1 MVWTHT
7 LTVTAVGIRMRFMK
21 QVARLICACPLLAAL
36 ICTTG
41 CGTLKRAAINSA
53 GDALSGDSTTFSS
66 DNDPELIREALPFS
80 LKLME
85 SLLAQTPDHPG
96 LLVSLGSGF
105 TQYAGGFIKQDADR
119 LAIDDYTES
128 ERQYKRVRKL
138 SLRGRDYMLR
148 ALDTREHGL
157 EKALRQQHF
166 DGLAKLTR
174 KDVPLLYWTAAAW
187 GSAISVSKND
197 PDLIAEIPIVEA
209 LIDRAFELQ
218 PDYNNG
224 ELHGFLITYETIRS
238 GLSDQERS
246 RRIKH
251 HFDKAI
257 ELSDASQAAPYIAYA
272 EAVSIQT
279 QDYKEFKSLLN
290 SALSIDVNTH
300 PETRLVN
307 IIMQERAR
315 WLLATADE
323 FFLLTTAE

>member
-1 MVWTHT
+1 
-7 LTVTAVGIRMRFMK
+7 MRFMK
-21 QVARLICACPLLAAL
+21 PAARLFLACPLLVTL

-53 GDALSGDSTTFSS
+53 ADALSGDSTTYSS

-96 LLVSLGSGF
+96 LLISLGSGF

-119 LAIDDYTES
+119 LAIDNFTES

-138 SLRGRDYMLR
+138 SLRGRDYLLR
-148 ALDTREHGL
+148 ALDTRERGL
-157 EKALRQQHF
+157 GKSLRQQDF
-166 DGLAKLTR
+166 TGLTTLTR
-174 KDVPLLYWTAAAW
+174 NDVPLLYWTAAAW

-197 PDLIAEIPIVEA
+197 PDLIAEIPIIEA
-209 LIDRAFELQ
+209 LIDRAFELD

-224 ELHGFLITYETIRS
+224 ELHGFLITYESIRS
-238 GLSDQERS
+238 GVSDQERA
-246 RRIKH
+246 RRIKY
-251 HFDKAI
+251 HFDKAV
-257 ELSDASQAAPYIAYA
+257 ELSQASQAAPYIAYA
-272 EAVSIQT
+272 EAVSIQA
-279 QDYKEFKSLLN
+279 QDYKQFKSLLAT
-290 SALSIDVNTH
+290 ALSIDVNTH

-307 IIMQERAR
+307 IIMQERAQ

-323 FFLLTTAE
+323 FFLLTGDE